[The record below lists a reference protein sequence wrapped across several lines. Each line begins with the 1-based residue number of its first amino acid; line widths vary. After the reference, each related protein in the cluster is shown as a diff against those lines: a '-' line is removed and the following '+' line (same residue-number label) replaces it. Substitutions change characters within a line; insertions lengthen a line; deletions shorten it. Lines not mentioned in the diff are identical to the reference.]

1 MSVKRFAITMLSPLM
16 CLGVLAGMWTEAKGR
31 VQAADAEPYHKVAG
45 QAVNGLPYELGGWVG
60 RDEEIPSAAVKVLRP
75 NASVSRTYIDPLR
88 IDRTAG
94 FLSVQCKDA
103 RDMLGHYPPV
113 CYPAHGMTPI
123 SEEKREWQV
132 GDLKIV
138 GTEYLF
144 AGNNGVSKYTKAVY
158 NFMVVPGVG
167 VVPDMKDVE
176 RAAEDYQQRYFG
188 AAQFQVTL
196 NAEMPRFD
204 RDRVFTALIG
214 GNTRMIETLKSGGI
228 QR

>member
-1 MSVKRFAITMLSPLM
+1 MKRFVVIILAPLM
-16 CLGVLAGMWTEAKGR
+16 CLGLLAGMWTEAR
-31 VQAADAEPYHKVAG
+31 TRIQPADAEPYHQAAR
-45 QAVNGLPYELGGWVG
+45 QAVMALPYQLGGWVG
-60 RDEEIPSAAVKVLRP
+60 RDEEIPSAAVKLLRP
-75 NASVSRTYIDPLR
+75 NAIVSRTYIDPMR

-94 FLSVQCKDA
+94 FLIVQCKDS

-113 CYPAHGMTPI
+113 CYPAHGMTPV
-123 SEEKREWQV
+123 SEERREWQV
-132 GDLKIV
+132 GDMTIT

-167 VVPDMKDVE
+167 VVPDMTDVE
-176 RAAEDYQQRYFG
+176 QAAEDYQQRYFG

-196 NAEMPRFD
+196 NAEMPQFD

-214 GNTRMIETLKSGGI
+214 ANTRIIKTLTSGGI
-228 QR
+228 PQ